1 MGIECRI
8 AAEATIRLI
17 LLGRPRVETE
27 DATTIDDYADP
38 IKDRAAVFKG
48 MRGDAK

>member
-1 MGIECRI
+1 MGIECSI
-8 AAEATIRLI
+8 AFEAAIGLI
-17 LLGRPRVETE
+17 FLGRPRVKAE